1 MLFIIDSELDPLT
14 RTIPTP
20 PSPRGV
26 AIAAIVSA
34 INSPIDEKSP
44 SKMGSQC
51 YFFSI
56 ITLL

>member
-1 MLFIIDSELDPLT
+1 MLFIMDSELGPLT

-20 PSPRGV
+20 PSPKGV

-44 SKMGSQC
+44 S
-51 YFFSI
+51 
-56 ITLL
+56 